1 MAHTLRAEPLGSD
14 VRMHALGPLRGAVRL
29 PGSKSL
35 TNRLLMCAA
44 LADGRSLLHG
54 AAAADDVRRMIAA
67 LRRLGVSVA
76 EETAGS
82 RLSIDGCRGQLPATE
97 ADLDVGHAGTAMR
110 FLTALCS
117 LGHGAYR
124 IDGSARMRERPI
136 GDLVDA
142 LRTLGAAIGY
152 EGREGLPPVLVRG
165 GGLRG
170 GSVSF
175 SNVVSSQFV
184 SALLMAAPY
193 AGGDVLIEI
202 RGKVS
207 SAPYLAM
214 TLDVMRR
221 MGAEALS
228 DSTADGAPADDGA
241 RFIVPAPQR
250 YRATSIDVE
259 PDASGAS
266 YFWAAAAVSGGR
278 VLVHGL
284 HDTSVQGDVRFVH
297 VLEQMGCRVER
308 EPEGIAVLGPGPGGL
323 RGVDVD
329 LNAMPDVVQTLAAV
343 ALFARGPTTI
353 RNVANL
359 RVKETD
365 RLAALERE
373 LTRLGAEIALAPDG
387 LTIRPPATPRPAALD
402 THDDHRMAMS
412 LSVAGL
418 ACEGVV
424 IRDAGVVS
432 KSLPEFFSLLN
443 GFGR

>member
-1 MAHTLRAEPLGSD
+1 
-14 VRMHALGPLRGAVRL
+14 
-29 PGSKSL
+29 
-35 TNRLLMCAA
+35 
-44 LADGRSLLHG
+44 
-54 AAAADDVRRMIAA
+54 
-67 LRRLGVSVA
+67 
-76 EETAGS
+76 
-82 RLSIDGCRGQLPATE
+82 
-97 ADLDVGHAGTAMR
+97 
-110 FLTALCS
+110 
-117 LGHGAYR
+117 
-124 IDGSARMRERPI
+124 I
-136 GDLVDA
+136 GGLVDA
-142 LRTLGAAIGY
+142 LRTLGAVIGY
-152 EGREGLPPVLVRG
+152 EGREGLPPLLVRG

-170 GSVSF
+170 GSVSL
-175 SNVVSSQFV
+175 SDVVSSQFV

-193 AGGDVLIEI
+193 AAGDVLIEI
-202 RGKVS
+202 RGRVS

-221 MGAEALS
+221 MGVETLSEAS
-228 DSTADGAPADDGA
+228 AGGPPTGADA

-250 YRATSIDVE
+250 YHAASIAIE

-297 VLEQMGCRVER
+297 VLEQMGCRIEHQ
-308 EPEGIAVLGPGPGGL
+308 PEGIAVQGPEPGGL
-323 RGVDVD
+323 RGVDID
-329 LNAMPDVVQTLAAV
+329 LNAMPDVVQTLAVV

-365 RLAALERE
+365 RLVALERE
-373 LTRLGAEIALAPDG
+373 LARLGAEITLGPDG
-387 LTIRPPATPRPAALD
+387 LSIRPPATPRAATLD

-412 LSVAGL
+412 LAVAGL

-443 GFGR
+443 GLGR